1 MVQKRSDRGSSEL
14 KLSGIFF
21 GVKHL
26 VTDIVEKSDKSIV
39 HSSKYIQLQKLQ
51 DLRHMYDLFTSWM
64 ALRFTLQLDSS
75 E

>member
-14 KLSGIFF
+14 QLSTIFF

-26 VTDIVEKSDKSIV
+26 VTDIVEKSDKSMV
-39 HSSKYIQLQKLQ
+39 HSSKHTQLLKLQ
-51 DLRHMYDLFTSWM
+51 DLRHMYDLFTLWV
-64 ALRFTLQLDSS
+64 ALRFTLQLDNS